1 MRVSAGKIEGKLDG
15 RLGGEL
21 EGRGEVEKGVAIK
34 E

>member
-1 MRVSAGKIEGKLDG
+1 VRVSAGKIEGKLDG